1 MKFIHRTNLLSL
13 QQRKQVC
20 LRESTVIT
28 ISLFRKILLIRLWRM
43 ILCALKEVDSQ
54 PWVLTTNRISTTIS
68 TIFSHKLFLNTIQ
81 SQGQLPKVELQM
93 TTMNHLI
100 SHVSDL
106 HHFVHTFMTYSCASS
121 GQLDGFFITCSAVA
135 FATRSVICSLFHH
148 TCSRSISKRENN
160 RMIRRQWMPWFI
172 FWKTRQD
179 PSTILKPSGS
189 IHN

>member
-1 MKFIHRTNLLSL
+1 
-13 QQRKQVC
+13 
-20 LRESTVIT
+20 
-28 ISLFRKILLIRLWRM
+28 M

-54 PWVLTTNRISTTIS
+54 LWVLTNNQISTTIS
-68 TIFSHKLFLNTIQ
+68 TIFSHKLYLNTIQ
-81 SQGQLPKVELQM
+81 YQGQLPKVEPQM

-160 RMIRRQWMPWFI
+160 RMIRRLWMQWSI